1 MAMKHGIPR
10 VTLNGEVVPCG
21 TFTWSTRLACGQ
33 AIRTDA
39 VAAIGEGY
47 CNLAS
52 EGAGKHL
59 PSQQRLSYKTQDDVG
74 PFAVQVVRPLAA
86 SFVLLPLHD
95 GKAVEQN
102 EDGKDDSVHKARCR

>member
-1 MAMKHGIPR
+1 MSTCVMAMKHGIPR

-21 TFTWSTRLACGQ
+21 TFTWSTGLACGQ

-39 VAAIGEGY
+39 VAAKGEGY

-59 PSQQRLSYKTQDDVG
+59 PGQQRLSDKTQDDVG
-74 PFAVQVVRPLAA
+74 TFAMQVIRPLAA

-95 GKAVEQN
+95 GKAVKQN
-102 EDGKDDSVHKARCR
+102 ED

>member
-21 TFTWSTRLACGQ
+21 TFTWSTGLACGQ

-52 EGAGKHL
+52 EGAGKDL
-59 PSQQRLSYKTQDDVG
+59 PSQQ
-74 PFAVQVVRPLAA
+74 
-86 SFVLLPLHD
+86 
-95 GKAVEQN
+95 
-102 EDGKDDSVHKARCR
+102 